1 MVTIESVAFDLLEES
16 IDNWDEDDEYLSV
29 ERAQQISSAVYNK
42 LKCGGWGAA
51 KEELESRGLDAIA
64 EHIEAMY
71 ADMLAEEE
79 YRHIEEAKRS
89 KEEAL
94 QADADSV
101 KQMELF

>member
-1 MVTIESVAFDLLEES
+1 MLSIEQIAVDILGGSIFNWYEE
-16 IDNWDEDDEYLSV
+16 DENYTEK
-29 ERAQQISSAVYNK
+29 EAEQIWSAVYHK
-42 LKCGGWGAA
+42 LKYGGWMAA
-51 KEELESRGLDAIA
+51 KEELESHGLDAIA